1 MEEVNRRIA
10 ADLLIELLRA
20 KKISPGGVAGRD
32 EMTIDATVKL
42 FHSLLLGISSDSSA
56 ANLNGPT

>member
-1 MEEVNRRIA
+1 
-10 ADLLIELLRA
+10 
-20 KKISPGGVAGRD
+20 
-32 EMTIDATVKL
+32 MTIDATVKL